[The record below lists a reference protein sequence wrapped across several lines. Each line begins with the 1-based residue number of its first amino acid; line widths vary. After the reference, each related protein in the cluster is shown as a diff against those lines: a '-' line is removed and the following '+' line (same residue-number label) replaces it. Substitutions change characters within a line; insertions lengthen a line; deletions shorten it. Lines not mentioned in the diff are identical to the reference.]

1 MQEIGDV
8 MVLSP
13 SDLSGFLA
21 CPHLTQLERMVAAGG
36 VARPRIDDPDA
47 EALARRGDEHE
58 RTELARLRAEHADVV
73 EIARPRSTLEGLRA
87 AEAATL
93 AAMHGGAAVISQAS
107 FFDGRWR
114 GHADF
119 LLRVEIDT
127 DLGPWGYEVADAK
140 LARRAKP
147 DALLQLCAYSEQVA
161 RLQGIYPERMEVIT
175 GDGERRRYRVA
186 DFTAYWRA
194 ARVRLEAVVDGGP
207 VPTYPER
214 VGHCDVCSWAEA
226 CDLRRRADDHLS
238 LVAGMRRSAI
248 TALGREGVTTVA
260 GLAVRPRGAR
270 VRGMGRASADR
281 MREQARLQVR
291 GRADGRIHYELLA
304 PGLGFEASGADLG
317 GVDVDDADEAGARG
331 LALLPRPSPGDLYFD
346 IEGDPW
352 VGVAGLEYLWGV
364 VATPAGAPPRY
375 RAFWAHSP
383 GEEKAAFE
391 AFVDLVM
398 VGLEADPSMHVY
410 HYAPYEAT
418 ALKKLMGRY
427 GTREAEVDRLLR
439 GEVLID
445 LYRVVRQG
453 VRVSQEGYGLK
464 KLEPLYLA
472 PRRGGITDGGSSIA
486 AYEGWLECR
495 DPGILGELQ
504 DYNEIDCRSTL
515 GLRQWLEE
523 RRAELV
529 ALTGTDPGRPE
540 PDDGLPSEV
549 QAQTEAHTAAL
560 AARLVAGLPDD
571 CGARMPD
578 QQARWLLSHLLDWH
592 RRESRPDWWAWYERR
607 GRSEEELA
615 DDHEALAPLT
625 YEAEVGRVQ
634 RSVVHRYRFLPQEH
648 KVSVG
653 SEPLDPVT
661 ERSAGTVVAVDSM
674 AGTVDLKRGLRST
687 APHPRALVPARPIGT
702 AILRDAIVRVG
713 EHVLAEAS
721 EQPSDPGP
729 YRAVLDLLAGR
740 PPAVAG
746 HPPGAPLAGARETGA
761 DAARRL
767 VPLLAGAFLAVQ
779 GPPGSGKTHTG
790 AAVIV
795 DAVRRGARVGV
806 TGPSHRAI
814 ANLLAA
820 ACARADDEGVALRAL
835 QRTDEAD
842 LVSSPYVGHAEA
854 PAVVTASLAAGGV
867 DVVAGTPWLFARK
880 DMVGA
885 LELLVVDE
893 AGQVPLANV
902 VAMSGAAADLVL
914 LGDPQQLAQPA
925 KGMHP
930 PGTEASALGHV
941 MAAAATV
948 AVDRGL
954 FLDRSFRMHPEVCRF
969 ISEVAYEG
977 RLEADPACGRQR
989 VGEGPLVAGSGLRWL
1004 PVAHEG
1010 NRTASCEEA
1019 QAVAAVVEA
1028 LLGRTYTDH
1037 QGAQRRLGLDDVLVI
1052 SPYNAQ
1058 VARLSAVL
1066 AEGARVGTV
1075 DGFQGQEAPVVVY
1088 SMAASSADDVA
1099 RGVDFLFSLN
1109 RLNVAVSRARALAV
1123 LVCNPELLHARCT
1136 SPEQLR
1142 LVNALCRFTE
1152 LADRVT
1158 LEAEQR

>member
-13 SDLSGFLA
+13 SDLTGFLA
-21 CPHLTQLERMVAAGG
+21 CSHLTQLERMVAAGG
-36 VARPRIDDPDA
+36 VRPRIDDPDA

-58 RTELARLRAEHADVV
+58 RAELARQRAEHADVV

-93 AAMHGGAAVISQAS
+93 AAMNGGAAVISQAS

-119 LLRVEIDT
+119 LLRVQIDT

-147 DALLQLCAYSEQVA
+147 DALLQLCAYSEHVA
-161 RLQGIYPERMEVIT
+161 RLQGTYPERMEVIT

-186 DFTAYWRA
+186 DIIAYWRA
-194 ARVRLEAVVDGGP
+194 ARARLEAVVDGGA

-214 VGHCDVCSWAEA
+214 IGHCDVCSWAEV
-226 CDLRRRADDHLS
+226 CDERRRADDHLS
-238 LVAGMRRSAI
+238 LVAGMRRGAI
-248 TALGREGVTTVA
+248 TALDHEGVTTAA
-260 GLAVRPRGAR
+260 GLAARPLGAR
-270 VRGMGRASADR
+270 LAGVGQASADR
-281 MREQARLQVR
+281 MREQARLQLQQ
-291 GRADGRIHYELLA
+291 RADGQVRYELLVPA
-304 PGLGFEASGADLG
+304 GEGDEEG
-317 GVDVDDADEAGARG
+317 DEAKAEARG
-331 LALLPRPSPGDLYFD
+331 LELLPSPSPGDLFFD

-352 VGVAGLEYLWGV
+352 VGEAGLEYLWGV

-383 GEEKAAFE
+383 AEEKAAFE
-391 AFVDLVM
+391 AFVDLVV

-439 GEVLID
+439 GEVLVD

-472 PRRGGITDGGSSIA
+472 ARQGGITDGGSSIA
-486 AYEGWLECR
+486 AYEGWLECH
-495 DPGILGELQ
+495 DPGILAELR

-515 GLRQWLEE
+515 ALREWLEE

-529 ALTGTDPGRPE
+529 TLTGVDPGRPE
-540 PDDGLPSEV
+540 PGDGLPPEA
-549 QAQTEAHTAAL
+549 QAQTEARTAAL
-560 AARLVAGLPDD
+560 AARLMVGLPDD
-571 CGARMPD
+571 GGGRSPE

-592 RRESRPDWWAWYERR
+592 RRECRPVWWAWYDRR

-615 DDHEALAPLT
+615 DDHEAIAALT
-625 YEAEVGRVQ
+625 CVGEVGRVQ
-634 RSVVHRYRFLPQEH
+634 RSVVHRYRFPPQEH

-653 SEPLDPVT
+653 DDPLDPVT
-661 ERSAGTVVAVDSM
+661 ERSAGKVVAVDST
-674 AGTVDLKRGLRST
+674 AGTIDLKRGLAST
-687 APHPRALVPARPIGT
+687 APHPRALVPAKPIAT
-702 AILRDAIVRVG
+702 AILRDAIARVA
-713 EHVLAEAS
+713 EHVLAGAS
-721 EQPSDPGP
+721 DQPSVPGP

-767 VPLLAGAFLAVQ
+767 VPLLAGAGLAVQ

-790 AAVIV
+790 AGVIV
-795 DAVRRGARVGV
+795 DAIRRGARVGI

-814 ANLLAA
+814 ANLLTA
-820 ACARADDEGVALRAL
+820 ACVRADDEGVALTAV
-835 QRTDEAD
+835 QRTNDEAD
-842 LVSSPYVGHAEA
+842 LVRSRRVVRAEA
-854 PAVVTASLAAGGV
+854 PAAVVAALAAGIV
-867 DVVAGTPWLFARK
+867 DVVAGTAWLFARE

-885 LELLVVDE
+885 LDLLVVDE

-902 VAMSGAAADLVL
+902 VAMSGVAPDLVV

-925 KGMHP
+925 KGVHP
-930 PGTEASALGHV
+930 PGAEASALGHV
-941 MAAAATV
+941 MAGAATV
-948 AVDRGL
+948 ATDRGL
-954 FLDRSFRMHPEVCRF
+954 FLDRSYRMHPQVCRF
-969 ISEVAYEG
+969 VSEVAYDG
-977 RLEADPACGRQR
+977 RLEADPACSLQR
-989 VGEGPLVAGSGLRWL
+989 VGEGPVVAGSGLRWL
-1004 PVAHEG
+1004 PVASEG
-1010 NRTASCEEA
+1010 NRTASRQEA

-1028 LLGRTYTDH
+1028 LVGRIYTDH
-1037 QGAQRRLGLDDVLVI
+1037 QGSQRRLALDDVLVI

-1075 DGFQGQEAPVVVY
+1075 DRFQGQEAPVVVY

-1123 LVCNPELLHARCT
+1123 LVCNPALLHARGT
-1136 SPEQLR
+1136 NPEQLR